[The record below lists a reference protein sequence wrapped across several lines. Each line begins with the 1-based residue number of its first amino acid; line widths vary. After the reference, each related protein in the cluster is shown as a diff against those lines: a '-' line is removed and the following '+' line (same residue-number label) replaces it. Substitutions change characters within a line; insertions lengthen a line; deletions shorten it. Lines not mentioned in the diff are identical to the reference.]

1 MFFSQV
7 KKNILGLCFIVSQK
21 LFKTQLATPTPI
33 IQLISNHTYYQYFL
47 QALTPASTFTLKL
60 LVDIVISMI
69 LITIYPHEQGDVD
82 QLQDNSLVHMI
93 IVNLTVEQFYRMKSV
108 LELKQW

>member
-1 MFFSQV
+1 MWGSV
-7 KKNILGLCFIVSQK
+7 VVSQNP
-21 LFKTQLATPTPI
+21 FKTSLATPTPI
-33 IQLISNHTYYQYFL
+33 TQFISNYAYYQYFL
-47 QALTPASTFTLKL
+47 QALTAALTFTLKL